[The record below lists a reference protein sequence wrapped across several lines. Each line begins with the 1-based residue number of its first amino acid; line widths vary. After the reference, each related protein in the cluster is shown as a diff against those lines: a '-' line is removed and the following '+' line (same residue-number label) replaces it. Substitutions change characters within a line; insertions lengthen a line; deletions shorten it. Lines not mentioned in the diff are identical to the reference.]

1 MEEEIENSNDKWKL
15 KQFIQQCYLI
25 VWSIEKNIEIKNA
38 EVVRLKTEE

>member
-15 KQFIQQCYLI
+15 KLFIQQCYL

-38 EVVRLKTEE
+38 EVIRLKTEE